1 MFFLLEDATTTTSP
15 WVTIGIFGIAILA
28 MWFFMIRPQ
37 KKQEKEAAQMR
48 DNLRVGDEVTTI
60 GGIVGKIVS
69 VREETVVIETTKDKT
84 HIRFLRAAIRS
95 VDVCAEDSVAPA
107 PKAPAEPATPK
118 KRGRKKAA
126 PQESAPETPEET
138 TTKPA
143 EVTEAPQEETQE

>member
-1 MFFLLEDATTTTSP
+1 MFFLLEEAAPTTNP
-15 WVTIGIFGIAILA
+15 WLTVGILGVAILA

-69 VREETVVIETTKDKT
+69 VREETVVLETTKDKT

-95 VDVCAEDSVAPA
+95 VDVCAEDSTPPA
-107 PKAPAEPATPK
+107 PKAPVEAATPK
-118 KRGRKKAA
+118 KRGKKKAA
-126 PQESAPETPEET
+126 PAEEVVEAPATETPETP
-138 TTKPA
+138 A
-143 EVTEAPQEETQE
+143 EETQE